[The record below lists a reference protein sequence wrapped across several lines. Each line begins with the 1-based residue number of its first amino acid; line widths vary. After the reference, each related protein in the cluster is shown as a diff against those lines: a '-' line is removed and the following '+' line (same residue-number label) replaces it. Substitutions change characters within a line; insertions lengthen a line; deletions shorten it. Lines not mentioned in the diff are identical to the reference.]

1 MMRINKKLALMSM
14 LALAGTTGSI
24 FTYLHQS
31 NPAIVHADDNNDAL
45 SHGDYDGWSDQVDK
59 SHFVIINALTNQK
72 LSDESNAN
80 QAKIDE
86 ENKSI
91 FANGRKVYQKY
102 GFKDHMTEAETNKAY
117 QNLYNAYFGSAD
129 GIKNYANDLN
139 EIYKDCGPSGY
150 SVVAVKTDDQ
160 DPQQFDILVTPKGQ
174 ESSFKD
180 QVIKV
185 YQSDF
190 DHDKKLVKDGND
202 YRAASFDLIA
212 KYYFDQGSNA
222 SSSASSTSSSAAS
235 ASASSSAA
243 ATATKP
249 SSAATSTSKA
259 NHDDTKTVETNLVP
273 TPLPSESNSSNDD
286 TSDSDS
292 PADSND
298 NPNDSN
304 SPTDSSNDDGNNNN
318 GQAGSQS
325 ATNAQPASNGQSDS
339 QTAASPNN
347 QTLPQTGTKASAG
360 LLILAA
366 IPLLSGFQI
375 LTPNNKQK

>member
-1 MMRINKKLALMSM
+1 M

-31 NPAIVHADDNNDAL
+31 NPAIVHADDSNDAL
-45 SHGDYDGWSDQVDK
+45 NHGDFDGWSDLTNKAQ
-59 SHFVIINALTNQK
+59 FVIINALNHQTLKNDNN
-72 LSDESNAN
+72 LS

-86 ENKSI
+86 QNKTI

-102 GFKDHMTEAETNKAY
+102 GFKDHMTEAEINKAY

-129 GIKNYANDLN
+129 GIQAYANDLN

-160 DPQQFDILVTPKGQ
+160 NPLQFDILVTPKGQ

-180 QVIKV
+180 QVTKI
-185 YQSDF
+185 YQKDF
-190 DHDKKLVKDGND
+190 NHDKKLVKDGND
-202 YRAASFDLIA
+202 YRAASLDLIA
-212 KYYFDQGSNA
+212 KYYFDQGSDA

-235 ASASSSAA
+235 AAASSSAA

-259 NHDDTKTVETNLVP
+259 NNDDTKAVETNLVP
-273 TPLPSESNSSNDD
+273 TPLPSENNSSNDD
-286 TSDSDS
+286 ASDSDSPVDSNDDINDSDS
-292 PADSND
+292 PADF
-298 NPNDSN
+298 
-304 SPTDSSNDDGNNNN
+304 NDDNGNGNNNDN
-318 GQAGSQS
+318 QAGSQS
-325 ATNAQPASNGQSDS
+325 TNNAQPAANGQSDS

-375 LTPNNKQK
+375 LTPNNERK

>member
-1 MMRINKKLALMSM
+1 M
-14 LALAGTTGSI
+14 LALAGTTGSL
-24 FTYLHQS
+24 FCLHQNNS
-31 NPAIVHADDNNDAL
+31 AIVHADSNSNAL
-45 SHGDYDGWSDQVDK
+45 SHGDFDGWSDLTDK
-59 SHFVIINALTNQK
+59 AQFVIINVLNHQTLKDDNN
-72 LSDESNAN
+72 LS

-86 ENKSI
+86 QNKTI

-102 GFKDHMTEAETNKAY
+102 GFKDHMTEAEINKAY

-129 GIKNYANDLN
+129 GIQNYANDLN

-160 DPQQFDILVTPKGQ
+160 TPLQFDILVTPKGQ

-180 QVIKV
+180 QVTKI
-185 YQSDF
+185 YQKDF
-190 DHDKKLVKDGND
+190 NHDKKLVKDGND
-202 YRAASFDLIA
+202 YRAASLDLIA
-212 KYYFDQGSNA
+212 KYYFDQGSDA

-259 NHDDTKTVETNLVP
+259 NNDDTKAVETNLVP
-273 TPLPSESNSSNDD
+273 TPLPSENNSSNDD
-286 TSDSDS
+286 ASDSDSPVDSNDDINDSDS
-292 PADSND
+292 PADSN
-298 NPNDSN
+298 NDTGN
-304 SPTDSSNDDGNNNN
+304 SND

-325 ATNAQPASNGQSDS
+325 ANNAQPAANGQSDS

-366 IPLLSGFQI
+366 IPLLSGLQI
-375 LTPNNKQK
+375 LTPNDKHK

>member
-1 MMRINKKLALMSM
+1 M

-31 NPAIVHADDNNDAL
+31 NPAIVHANDSNDAL
-45 SHGDYDGWSDQVDK
+45 SHGDYDGWSDQVGK

-72 LSDESNAN
+72 IKDEDNVS
-80 QAKIDE
+80 QTKVDE

-102 GFKDHMTEAETNKAY
+102 GFKDHMTEAEINKSY

-129 GIKNYANDLN
+129 GIQTYANDLN

-160 DPQQFDILVTPKGQ
+160 NPLQFDILVTPKGQ

-180 QVIKV
+180 LTKI
-185 YQSDF
+185 YQKDF
-190 DHDKKLVKDGND
+190 NHDKKLVKDGND
-202 YRAASFDLIA
+202 YRAASLDLIA
-212 KYYFDQGSNA
+212 KYYFDQGSDE

-235 ASASSSAA
+235 AAASSSAA
-243 ATATKP
+243 TAIKP
-249 SSAATSTSKA
+249 SSTATSTSKA
-259 NHDDTKTVETNLVP
+259 NNDDTKAVETNLTP
-273 TPLPSESNSSNDD
+273 TPLPSEN
-286 TSDSDS
+286 SDSNANSADDNS

-298 NPNDSN
+298 DPNDSN
-304 SPTDSSNDDGNNNN
+304 SPTDSNNDNDGGNDN
-318 GQAGSQS
+318 QTEPQS
-325 ATNAQPASNGQSDS
+325 ATNAQQASNGQSDS

-366 IPLLSGFQI
+366 IPLLSGLQI
-375 LTPNNKQK
+375 LTPKDNQK

>member
-1 MMRINKKLALMSM
+1 M

-31 NPAIVHADDNNDAL
+31 NPAIVHADDSNDAL
-45 SHGDYDGWSDQVDK
+45 SHGDYDGWSDQVGK

-72 LSDESNAN
+72 IKDENNVS
-80 QAKIDE
+80 QAKVDE

-102 GFKDHMTEAETNKAY
+102 GFKDHMTEAEINKAY
-117 QNLYNAYFGSAD
+117 QNLYNAYFGSAN
-129 GIKNYANDLN
+129 GIQNYANDLN

-160 DPQQFDILVTPKGQ
+160 NPLQFNILVTPKGQ

-180 QVIKV
+180 QVTKI
-185 YQSDF
+185 YQKDF
-190 DHDKKLVKDGND
+190 NHDKKLVKDGND
-202 YRAASFDLIA
+202 YRAASLDLIA
-212 KYYFDQGSNA
+212 KYYFDQGSDA

-235 ASASSSAA
+235 AAASSSA

-249 SSAATSTSKA
+249 SSTVTSTSKA
-259 NHDDTKTVETNLVP
+259 NNDDTKAVETNLVP
-273 TPLPSESNSSNDD
+273 TPLPSESNQSNADSTADNSPADNNDD
-286 TSDSDS
+286 ANTTDS
-292 PADSND
+292 PADFNND
-298 NPNDSN
+298 TDNGND
-304 SPTDSSNDDGNNNN
+304 
-318 GQAGSQS
+318 GQTGSQS
-325 ATNAQPASNGQSDS
+325 ANNAQPAANGQSDS

-366 IPLLSGFQI
+366 IPLLSGLQI
-375 LTPNNKQK
+375 LTPKDHQK

>member
-1 MMRINKKLALMSM
+1 MRINKKLALMSM

-31 NPAIVHADDNNDAL
+31 NPAIVHADDSNDAL
-45 SHGDYDGWSDQVDK
+45 SHGDYDGWSDQVGK

-72 LSDESNAN
+72 IKDENNVS
-80 QAKIDE
+80 QTKVDE

-102 GFKDHMTEAETNKAY
+102 GFKDHMTEAEINKAY

-129 GIKNYANDLN
+129 GIQNYANDLN

-160 DPQQFDILVTPKGQ
+160 NPLQFDILVTPKGQ

-180 QVIKV
+180 QVTKV

-202 YRAASFDLIA
+202 YRTLSFDLIA
-212 KYYFDQGSNA
+212 KYYFDQGSDA

-235 ASASSSAA
+235 AAASSST
-243 ATATKP
+243 ATAAKP
-249 SSAATSTSKA
+249 SSTATSTSKA
-259 NHDDTKTVETNLVP
+259 NNDDTKAVETNLTP
-273 TPLPSESNSSNDD
+273 TPLPSENSVSNADSADD
-286 TSDSDS
+286 NS

-298 NPNDSN
+298 DPNDSN
-304 SPTDSSNDDGNNNN
+304 SPTDSNNDDGNNNN

-325 ATNAQPASNGQSDS
+325 ANNAQPAANGQSDS

-366 IPLLSGFQI
+366 IPLLSGLQI
-375 LTPNNKQK
+375 LMPNDTKK

>member
-1 MMRINKKLALMSM
+1 M

-31 NPAIVHADDNNDAL
+31 NPAIVHADDSNDAL

-72 LSDESNAN
+72 LSDESRAS

-102 GFKDHMTEAETNKAY
+102 GFKDHMTDAEISKAY
-117 QNLYNAYFGSAD
+117 QKLYNAYFGNAN
-129 GIKNYANDLN
+129 GIQTYANDLK

-150 SVVAVKTDDQ
+150 SVVAVKSDDQ

-180 QVIKV
+180 QVTKI
-185 YQSDF
+185 YQRDY
-190 DHDKKLVKDGND
+190 DHDKNLVKDGND
-202 YRAASFDLIA
+202 YRNASFDLIA
-212 KYYFDQGSNA
+212 KYYFDQGSNE
-222 SSSASSTSSSAAS
+222 SSSTSSTSSSAAS
-235 ASASSSAA
+235 TAASSSAA

-259 NHDDTKTVETNLVP
+259 NNDDTKAVETNLVP
-273 TPLPSESNSSNDD
+273 PPLPSESNSSIDVASDWVCPVDNNDD
-286 TSDSDS
+286 PISNDT
-292 PADSND
+292 PADF
-298 NPNDSN
+298 
-304 SPTDSSNDDGNNNN
+304 NDDSENGND

-325 ATNAQPASNGQSDS
+325 ANNAQPAANGQSDS

-375 LTPNNKQK
+375 LTPKDNQK

>member
-1 MMRINKKLALMSM
+1 MRINKKLALMSM

-31 NPAIVHADDNNDAL
+31 NPAIVHADDSNDAL
-45 SHGDYDGWSDQVDK
+45 SHGNYDGWTDQVGK

-72 LSDESNAN
+72 IKDENNVS
-80 QAKIDE
+80 QAKVDE

-102 GFKDHMTEAETNKAY
+102 GFKDHMTEAEINKAY

-129 GIKNYANDLN
+129 DIQNYANDLN

-160 DPQQFDILVTPKGQ
+160 NPLQFDILVTPKGQ

-180 QVIKV
+180 QVTKI
-185 YQSDF
+185 YQKDF
-190 DHDKKLVKDGND
+190 NHDKKLVKDGND
-202 YRAASFDLIA
+202 YRAASLDLIA
-212 KYYFDQGSNA
+212 KYYFDQGSDA
-222 SSSASSTSSSAAS
+222 SSSASSTSSSAA
-235 ASASSSAA
+235 ATSSSAA
-243 ATATKP
+243 TTTKP
-249 SSAATSTSKA
+249 SSTATSTSKA
-259 NHDDTKTVETNLVP
+259 NNDDTKAVETNLVP
-273 TPLPSESNSSNDD
+273 TPLPSESNQSNA
-286 TSDSDS
+286 DSTADNSPADNNDNANTTDS
-292 PADSND
+292 PADFNND
-298 NPNDSN
+298 TDNGND
-304 SPTDSSNDDGNNNN
+304 
-318 GQAGSQS
+318 GQDGSQS
-325 ATNAQPASNGQSDS
+325 ANNAQPAANGQSDS

-366 IPLLSGFQI
+366 IPLLSGLQI
-375 LTPNNKQK
+375 LTPNDKQK

>member
-1 MMRINKKLALMSM
+1 MRINKKLALMSM

-31 NPAIVHADDNNDAL
+31 NPAIVHANDSNDAL
-45 SHGDYDGWSDQVDK
+45 SHGDYDGWSDQVGK

-72 LSDESNAN
+72 IKDEDNVS
-80 QAKIDE
+80 QTKVDE

-102 GFKDHMTEAETNKAY
+102 GFKDHMTEAEINKSY

-129 GIKNYANDLN
+129 GIQTYANDLN

-160 DPQQFDILVTPKGQ
+160 NPLQFDILVTPKGQ

-180 QVIKV
+180 LTKI
-185 YQSDF
+185 YQKDF
-190 DHDKKLVKDGND
+190 NHDKKLVKDGND
-202 YRAASFDLIA
+202 YRAASLDLIA
-212 KYYFDQGSNA
+212 KYYFDQGSDE

-235 ASASSSAA
+235 AAASSSAA
-243 ATATKP
+243 TAIKP
-249 SSAATSTSKA
+249 SSTATSTSKA
-259 NHDDTKTVETNLVP
+259 NNDDTKAVETNLTP
-273 TPLPSESNSSNDD
+273 TPLPSEN
-286 TSDSDS
+286 SDSNANSADDNS

-298 NPNDSN
+298 DPNDSN
-304 SPTDSSNDDGNNNN
+304 SPTDSNNDNDGGNDN
-318 GQAGSQS
+318 QTEPQS

-366 IPLLSGFQI
+366 IPLLSGLQI
-375 LTPNNKQK
+375 LTPKDNQK